1 MSEAGAIHKHVIH
14 RKSHDLPII
23 TRAEGIYLYDAE
35 GQRYFDGV
43 SGSAAVTNLGYG
55 NPEIL
60 KALQSQSD
68 RLTYAS
74 PHVFTNERLLELGQ
88 AVCDRAPEGM
98 RGQCRVWFTG
108 SGTEGVED
116 ALRLARQYHLARGNG
131 SKHLVLGRWGSFH
144 GNSIAV
150 AGVHGLSARRRHFLP
165 MFVSQPHLPPAYCYR
180 CEFGLEVETCGLR
193 CAEAFEKELNR
204 LGAENVAGLI
214 AEPVVGAALGGVP
227 APPGYF
233 EVIRSICDRYD
244 VLLIA
249 DEVMTG
255 WGRLG
260 EWFGLDTYGVC
271 PDVAVL
277 AKGFGAGYTSISAV
291 VARAEIWDA
300 VQEDGGFVAGH
311 THNQNPL
318 SCAVALAVI
327 SEIEKNDLLAHVRE
341 TEGYLAGRLQELAQ
355 HDIVGDVRGR
365 GSMYGIEFV
374 QDRETKKP
382 FDPIRQVSLCYQQ
395 EALSRGLIQYA
406 CSGSVD
412 GVAGDMVLITPPL
425 ILTRDQI
432 DEMASLMDESIVAT
446 QRSLKG

>member
-1 MSEAGAIHKHVIH
+1 MSEGRGIHKHVIH
-14 RKSHDLPII
+14 RKTHALPII
-23 TRAEGIYLYDAE
+23 TRAEGIYLYDEE
-35 GQRYFDGV
+35 GRRYFDGV

-55 NPEIL
+55 NPVIL
-60 KALQSQSD
+60 KELQAQSNQ
-68 RLTYAS
+68 LTYAA
-74 PHVFTNERLLELGQ
+74 PHVFTNERLLELGS
-88 AVCDRAPEGM
+88 AVCERAPEGM
-98 RGQCRVWFTG
+98 RGDCRVWFTG

-116 ALRLARQYHLARGNG
+116 ALRLARQYHLARGKG
-131 SKHLVLGRWGSFH
+131 SKHLILGRWGSFH
-144 GNSIAV
+144 GNSLAV
-150 AGVHGLSARRRHFLP
+150 AGVHGLTARRRHFLP

-180 CEFGLEVETCGLR
+180 CEFGLELPDCGLR

-204 LGAENVAGLI
+204 LGPENVAGLI

-249 DEVMTG
+249 DEVMSG

-271 PDVAVL
+271 PDIAVL

-300 VQEDGGFVAGH
+300 VQEDGGFIAGH
-311 THNQNPL
+311 TLNQNPV

-327 SEIEKNDLLAHVRE
+327 DEIEEADLLSHVRG
-341 TEGYLAGRLQELAQ
+341 TEDYLADRLQDLTRNE
-355 HDIVGDVRGR
+355 IVGDVRGR
-365 GSMYGIEFV
+365 GFMHGLEFV
-374 QDRETKKP
+374 QDRESKQP
-382 FDPIRQVSLCYQQ
+382 FDPSSQVSWLYQQ
-395 EALSRGLIQYA
+395 EALGRGLIQYA

-412 GVAGDMVLITPPL
+412 GVVGDMILITPPI

-432 DEMASLMDESIVAT
+432 DEMCTMMDESIAAT
-446 QRSLKG
+446 QQTLKV